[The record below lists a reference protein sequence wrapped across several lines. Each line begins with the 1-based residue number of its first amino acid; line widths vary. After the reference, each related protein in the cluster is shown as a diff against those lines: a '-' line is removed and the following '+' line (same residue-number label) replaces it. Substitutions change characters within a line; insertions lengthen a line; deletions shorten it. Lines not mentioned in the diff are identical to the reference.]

1 MTEPKENDR
10 NNEALGPAVTVVEVR
25 NENISLEDQG
35 RSEAENALRVWKVGV
50 LFSPASTTIAAGLY
64 LFDFISNILVLKE
77 YWDYYKQQKWHSY
90 IDSNEG
96 SFSSRPFAMCLFLMV
111 AGHIGTV
118 IAFKLKLPRERNP
131 LLSAYFLPLV
141 QFRRFVQG
149 VIKTGS
155 CQRNS
160 APCEPLDFETEAL
173 YSMVAAAIETG
184 PQAALQF
191 LVIVVV
197 SRRVKSR
204 NVPLTLLLSLIASF
218 LSASYNTG
226 RAVMFKLSRRWTVTL
241 NNVGLLAG
249 IYTAG
254 ALLLRMSTIAAVMNY
269 WMKYFNIGFMAY
281 LPLWLFPGSYVI
293 GMICVAPARKLLS
306 LSGQLHAVVAGY
318 VNFTLGP
325 LYPVVDGYRHVV
337 DQGSCKNGMGRHLG
351 LTVGLNLLLDII
363 PICVS
368 AIIQQSPCV
377 YHLDGGEKIISTF
390 TCRSYLAYIITG
402 TSLTVVITIVLICLL
417 NIVEKRESA
426 SVSDETCIENSD
438 SRHPELVA
446 EEENPESPFYQLSRR
461 IQSDK
466 IELPAHPQQP
476 STLVV

>member
-1 MTEPKENDR
+1 MTEPKENER
-10 NNEALGPAVTVVEVR
+10 NNEAVAAAVTVVEIR
-25 NENISLEDQG
+25 NENVSLEDQG
-35 RSEAENALRVWKVGV
+35 SSEAENARRVWNVGA

-64 LFDFISNILVLKE
+64 LLDFISNITVLKE
-77 YWDYYKQQKWHSY
+77 YWDYYKTQKWHGY
-90 IDSNEG
+90 IDTNDG
-96 SFSSRPFAMCLFLMV
+96 TFSSKPFAMCLGLMV

-155 CQRNS
+155 CARHS
-160 APCEPLDFETEAL
+160 APSEPLDFETEAL

-204 NVPLTLLLSLIASF
+204 KVPLILLLSLVASF

-254 ALLLRMSTIAAVMNY
+254 ALLLRMCSIAAVMNY
-269 WMKYFNIGFMAY
+269 WMKYFQPGFLAY
-281 LPLWLFPGSYVI
+281 FPLWLFPGSYII

-325 LYPVVDGYRHVV
+325 LYPVVDGYRSVV
-337 DQGSCKNGMGRHLG
+337 DQGSCKSGMGGHLG

-377 YHLDGGEKIISTF
+377 YHLDSGEQIISTF
-390 TCRSYLAYIITG
+390 TCRRYLAYIITG
-402 TSLTVVITIVLICLL
+402 TTLTVVVTIALICLL
-417 NIVEKRESA
+417 NSVEKRESA
-426 SVSDETCIENSD
+426 SVSDETCIENSE
-438 SRHPELVA
+438 SRGPELVA
-446 EEENPESPFYQLSRR
+446 EEENPEYPFYQLSQR
-461 IQSDK
+461 
-466 IELPAHPQQP
+466 IELDKTEAPAHPQQS